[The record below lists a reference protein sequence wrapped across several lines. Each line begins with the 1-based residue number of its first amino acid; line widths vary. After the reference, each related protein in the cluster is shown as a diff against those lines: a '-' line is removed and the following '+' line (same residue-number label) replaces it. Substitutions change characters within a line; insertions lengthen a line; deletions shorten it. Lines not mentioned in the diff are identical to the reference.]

1 MLSLELT
8 ILIIA
13 LVGSGF
19 LTLFTLLKNPN
30 SHTNR
35 LLFLFTLVIA
45 FYNLFNYFISH
56 QASNES
62 TFFWI
67 KMVMAVAVAIN
78 LLFYLLVATFPKTK
92 LNLNRKYLFAAVIF
106 TGVMIVLAQTNFV
119 FSGVVRRDV
128 NIESVPG
135 AGMPLF
141 LLHTIIFLGGGFLI
155 LVRKLRQS
163 IGLEKAQ
170 IQLFLISTIL
180 LFVSI
185 LVTNLILPLI
195 FNFTAFI
202 SLLPVYTLV
211 FISLISYAIVRHRF
225 LNINLLVARSVA
237 YTALFLILGLL
248 YASSILLVSNY
259 FYSTSINTSQAFVF
273 VLLALFTAFTLQPLR
288 KLLEQVTDTL
298 FFKGKYDSSELVFNL
313 TKIMAS
319 TLLLED
325 LGKRTLHELLATMRI
340 SKGSFIL
347 FRENANMLIVNEGHD
362 HPPSYNV
369 DIIGK
374 LFGLKRILIFEEED
388 DPDVKKYMQQLNI
401 AVVLPLFEDEHK
413 EGLLVLEEKK
423 SGEVYSKQD
432 IDVLKIFGP
441 EVSVAINNAEA
452 YEEISKFNI
461 TLKEEVEKATAD
473 LKSANEKLVGLDK
486 LKDEFVYLASH
497 ELRTPMTAVKS
508 YLWMT
513 MQGDAGV
520 LNDTQKLYLNRAYS
534 SVERLIKLV
543 NDMLNISRIES
554 GRVTVEMQKVNIY
567 QLTQEVVSEVQP
579 RANELGVNV
588 VVSPTSSL
596 PDILADPDK
605 IKEVLFNLIGNSL
618 KFTSRDGTIT
628 ISFNQNNDML
638 EVKVSDSG
646 AGISPENLSKLF
658 QKFSMLPDSYANNK
672 SATGTGLGLYISR
685 SIVELHK
692 GKIWATSGGLGK
704 GAQFYLS
711 LKVFDEKDLKASIY
725 SQDAIKKESVGIVHT
740 QL

>member
-1 MLSLELT
+1 MLSLEPT

-35 LLFLFTLVIA
+35 LLFLFTLVIT

-56 QASNES
+56 QANNES

-67 KMVMAVAVAIN
+67 KLVMSVAAAIN

-92 LNLNRKYLFAAVIF
+92 LQVSKHHLFGAVLF
-106 TGVMIVLAQTNFV
+106 TGIIVILAQNNFI
-119 FSGVVRRDV
+119 FSGVVRKDV

-135 AGMPLF
+135 IGMPLF
-141 LLHTIIFLGGGFLI
+141 LLHTVIFLGGGFLI
-155 LVRKLRQS
+155 LIRKLRKS
-163 IGLEKAQ
+163 VGLEKAQ
-170 IQLFLISTIL
+170 IQLFLISTVL

-185 LVTNLILPLI
+185 LVTNLILPLL
-195 FNFTAFI
+195 FNFTALI

-259 FYSTSINTSQAFVF
+259 FYSTSINTSQTFVF
-273 VLLALFTAFTLQPLR
+273 VLLALFIAFTLQPLR

-298 FFKGKYDSSELVFNL
+298 FFKGKYDSSELVFTL

-325 LGKRTLHELLATMRI
+325 LGKRTLHELLTTMRI

-347 FRENANMLIVNEGHD
+347 FRENAEMLIVNEGHD
-362 HPPSYNV
+362 HPPIYNV
-369 DIIGK
+369 EVIGK

-388 DPDVKKYMQQLNI
+388 DPDIKKYMQQLNI
-401 AVVLPLFEDEHK
+401 AVVLPLLEDEHN
-413 EGLLVLEEKK
+413 EGLLVLEGKK

-441 EVSVAINNAEA
+441 EVSVAINNSEA

-513 MQGDAGV
+513 LQGDAGV

-554 GRVTVEMQKVNIY
+554 GRVTVELQKVNIY
-567 QLTQEVVSEVQP
+567 KLTQDVVAEVLP

-588 VVSPTSSL
+588 IVSPNTSL
-596 PDILADPDK
+596 PDVLADPDK

-618 KFTSRDGTIT
+618 KFTPKDGNITIT
-628 ISFNQNNDML
+628 FYKKDNEVEL
-638 EVKVSDSG
+638 EVSDSG
-646 AGISPENLSKLF
+646 AGISQENISKLF
-658 QKFSMLPDSYANNK
+658 QKFSMLPESYANNK
-672 SATGTGLGLYISR
+672 NATGTGLGLYISR

-692 GKIWATSGGLGK
+692 GKIWASSDGLGK
-704 GAQFYLS
+704 GSKFYLS
-711 LKVFDEKDLKASIY
+711 LKIFNEKDCKEPQYASD
-725 SQDAIKKESVGIVHT
+725 SAKKETVGIVHT
-740 QL
+740 QF